1 MAIAFAHLVES
12 ADGET
17 RLAGRRIT
25 VYDIFCRHELG
36 EDAPTI
42 ADQFDLP
49 LAAVYEAL
57 AFALEHPDEMARL
70 RDADEAA
77 RRHARAGAPADVRP
91 ADTGRGDALS

>member
-17 RLAGRRIT
+17 RIAGRRIT
-25 VYDIFCRHELG
+25 VYDVLCRHELG

-42 ADQFDLP
+42 ADRYDLP

-57 AFALEHPDEMARL
+57 AYALDHPDEMARL

-77 RRHARAGAPADVRP
+77 HQRALAGAPAN
-91 ADTGRGDALS
+91 AGRGTVLS